1 MNAVWRSLIA
11 IFGICAIAWAID
23 VIPTYH
29 RDAPYADIAE
39 RILWGEKFNAAQL
52 DAMRRQLDAT
62 PARPIVQASA
72 LSGATVMRLLLL
84 EEGMKA
90 GTRQPSASDLANLQT
105 VVSATLA
112 QSPTNAF
119 VWLEDFWLKRRQVES
134 ADFNL
139 LRMSYR
145 SGPNEAWIALRRNP
159 VALGV
164 FQSLPSDVAE
174 QTLSEFAGL
183 VRSGLYADA
192 VNILAGPGWAI
203 HEQLLSR
210 LVQVDE
216 AARRSFAS
224 VLDSKN
230 LDHVSVPGVPA
241 VVERHPGPF

>member
-11 IFGICAIAWAID
+11 IFGICAIAWAVD
-23 VIPTYH
+23 AIPTYH
-29 RDAPYADIAE
+29 RDAPYTGIAE
-39 RILWGEKFNAAQL
+39 RILRGDKFNAAQL

-62 PARPIVQASA
+62 PVRPVQASA

-84 EEGMKA
+84 EDGMKA
-90 GTRQPSASDLANLQT
+90 DDRQPSASDLADLQMA
-105 VVSATLA
+105 VSATLS

-119 VWLEDFWLKRRQVES
+119 VWLADFWLKRRQVDS

-145 SGPNEAWIALRRNP
+145 SGPNEAWIAVRRNP
-159 VALGV
+159 LTLGV
-164 FQSLPSDVAE
+164 FQSLPSELAE

-192 VNILAGPGWAI
+192 ANILAGPGWAV
-203 HEQLLSR
+203 HEQLLSH

-216 AARRSFAS
+216 SARRSFAS
-224 VLDSKN
+224 VLNSKN